1 VHPVLSVSNLKISFA
16 NAAAKTV
23 VNELSFML
31 NQKSTLAIVGES
43 GSGKS
48 ITALALMGLLPKSLV
63 AHGSALLHEGTEE
76 IQLLNRSIKE
86 WQSLRG
92 KQIALIFQEPMSAL
106 NPSMTIGNQI
116 KEAIAIHQNCTD
128 ALAEEHAKE
137 ALKEVQLDAT
147 LFFHKYPHQISGGQK
162 QRVMIAMAMCNKP
175 AVVIAD
181 EPTTALDAQV
191 QLEIVLL
198 MKQLQEKHGTAFIFI
213 THDLKLAKYF
223 SDDLIVLQQGHVIE
237 QGKAKEIFEN
247 PQATYTKMLLQAAP
261 SVAKKEAY
269 ALQYSTVLSNQPVL
283 ELNHVGVSYKSF
295 TSLFA
300 KTKPAVQPVK
310 DISFTI
316 HQGEVVGLVGESG
329 CGKST
334 LAKALLGLVPF
345 SSGTAKF
352 EHIDLVN
359 AKRNDWKQIRKG
371 IQLIFQ
377 DPLASLNPKLTIKE
391 VLQELLQV
399 QLHYDTATQEKRMLS
414 LMDLVQMPAAT
425 LDKYPHQFS
434 GGQRQRIGIARALA
448 LEPRLLIC
456 DESVAALDVQIQA
469 QILDLFLLL
478 KRELSLSYLFISH
491 DLQVVQYM
499 SDSILVMQKGHI
511 VERIAAK
518 ELYNHAQHPYTQQ
531 LIAAQF

>member
-1 VHPVLSVSNLKISFA
+1 MTPVFSVDALQISYA
-16 NAAAKTV
+16 NPPHNCV
-23 VNELSFML
+23 VKDLSFTL
-31 NQKSTLAIVGES
+31 YPQSTLAIVGES

-48 ITALALMGLLPKSLV
+48 ITALALMGLLPNSLV
-63 AHGSALLHEGTEE
+63 VSGSACL
-76 IQLLNRSIKE
+76 QVDAQSINVLQCHANQ
-86 WQSLRG
+86 WQSIRG

-116 KEAIAIHQNCTD
+116 KEAILVHQQCD
-128 ALAEEHAKE
+128 AHKAVLLAKE
-137 ALKEVQLDAT
+137 ALSEVHLDANL
-147 LFFHKYPHQISGGQK
+147 LFYKYPHQLSGGQK

-175 AVVIAD
+175 AIVIAD

-191 QLEIVLL
+191 QKEIVLL

-223 SDDLIVLQQGHVIE
+223 SDEIIVLQKGLVME
-237 QGKAKEIFEN
+237 QGNAKAIFEN
-247 PQATYTKMLLQAAP
+247 PQATYTKSLLNAVP
-261 SVAKKEAY
+261 TVAKKEAY
-269 ALQYSTVLSNQPVL
+269 ALQYPCVVSSKLIL
-283 ELNHVGVSYKSF
+283 ELKNVGIAYKTPSSF
-295 TSLFA
+295 FA
-300 KTKPAVQPVK
+300 TTKPSIQPVK
-310 DISFTI
+310 DISFSI
-316 HQGEVVGLVGESG
+316 HQGEVLGLVGESG

-345 SSGTAKF
+345 SKGAATFEGYDLLKAKK
-352 EHIDLVN
+352 
-359 AKRNDWKQIRKG
+359 ADWLNIRKG

-391 VLQELLQV
+391 VLGELLKV
-399 QLHYDTATQEKRMLS
+399 HLHYDKSTIEKRMHS
-414 LMDLVQMPAAT
+414 LMDLVQMPTDT

-456 DESVAALDVQIQA
+456 DESVAALDVHIQA

-499 SDSILVMQKGHI
+499 SDHILVMQNGEI
-511 VERIAAK
+511 VERIAANQ
-518 ELYNHAQHPYTQQ
+518 LYNQAVHPYTKQ

>member
-1 VHPVLSVSNLKISFA
+1 MHPVLQVENLNISLA
-16 NAAAKTV
+16 NAPHNCV
-23 VNELSFML
+23 VKDLSFTL
-31 NQKSTLAIVGES
+31 YPKSTLAIVGES

-48 ITALALMGLLPKSLV
+48 ITALTLMGLLPHTLI
-63 AHGSALLHEGTEE
+63 AEGAALLRLDNTS
-76 IQLLNRSIKE
+76 INLLQCNAAQ
-86 WQSLRG
+86 WQTVRG
-92 KQIALIFQEPMSAL
+92 KQLALIFQEPMSAL

-116 KEAIAIHQNCTD
+116 KEAILVHQQCD
-128 ALAEEHAKE
+128 VHKAVLLAKE
-137 ALKEVQLDAT
+137 ALNEVHLDADH
-147 LFFHKYPHQISGGQK
+147 LFHKYPHQLSGGQK
-162 QRVMIAMAMCNKP
+162 QRVIIAMAMCNKP
-175 AVVIAD
+175 AIVIAD

-213 THDLKLAKYF
+213 THDLKLAQYF
-223 SDDLIVLQQGHVIE
+223 SNELVVLQKGLVME
-237 QGKAKEIFEN
+237 QGNAKAIFEN
-247 PQATYTKMLLQAAP
+247 PQATYTQSLLNAAP
-261 SVAKKEAY
+261 SIAKKEAY
-269 ALQYSTVLSNQPVL
+269 VLQYPSVLSSKTVL
-283 ELNHVGVSYKSF
+283 ELNHVAVSYNSF
-295 TSLFA
+295 SSLFT
-300 KTKPAVQPVK
+300 KTKPAIQPVK
-310 DISFTI
+310 DISFSI
-316 HQGEVVGLVGESG
+316 HQGEVLGLVGESG

-345 SSGTAKF
+345 SKGTVNF
-352 EHIDLVN
+352 EGYDLVN
-359 AKRNDWKQIRKG
+359 AKKADWLKIRKG

-391 VLQELLQV
+391 VLRELLQV
-399 QLHYDTATQEKRMLS
+399 HLHYDKSTLEKRMCS
-414 LMDLVQMPAAT
+414 LMDLVQMPTDT

-499 SDSILVMQKGHI
+499 SDNILVMQNGNI
-511 VERIAAK
+511 VERIAANH
-518 ELYNHAQHPYTQQ
+518 LYDQATHPYTKQ